1 MHFFCVMGR
10 AEGKEEG
17 KGEAKSKRG
26 LLKKGRRAFL
36 LFVKS
41 TSLTLGLSFILKDS
55 DTFGGRLPLPNKYAQ
70 RRLV

>member
-41 TSLTLGLSFILKDS
+41 TSLTLLGTFFLKDTENALNHS
-55 DTFGGRLPLPNKYAQ
+55 LQ
-70 RRLV
+70 RRSI

>member
-41 TSLTLGLSFILKDS
+41 TSLTLGLSF
-55 DTFGGRLPLPNKYAQ
+55 
-70 RRLV
+70 